1 MCLSNKYICLI
12 VSLIL
17 ALTAPAI
24 GGGKLYF
31 VLGSDTGI
39 WEGMDVARYQC
50 HYNPRLF
57 TDATMNAYRVMDP
70 AFRNTITDSYGSTL
84 KMTWWMMAGDIFR
97 FADNTNMPLAN
108 TMVFY
113 FMNKY
118 HGASIAR
125 WGDEQTLH
133 YHTFAWTEYIIG
145 TRLRHLLSAAKISTS
160 RLHRYSLK
168 SIGSRSPSAAAGM
181 QWIMDGKRILTRC
194 SLIRSM
200 MIIPLSARIPQNPLT
215 TCTTGRS
222 HLQNLSPSILPCKT
236 ISFPEIARDGM

>member
-97 FADNTNMPLAN
+97 FADNTKHAARQHDGLLLYEQIPWCFHC
-108 TMVFY
+108 TM
-113 FMNKY
+113 
-118 HGASIAR
+118 
-125 WGDEQTLH
+125 
-133 YHTFAWTEYIIG
+133 
-145 TRLRHLLSAAKISTS
+145 
-160 RLHRYSLK
+160 
-168 SIGSRSPSAAAGM
+168 
-181 QWIMDGKRILTRC
+181 
-194 SLIRSM
+194 
-200 MIIPLSARIPQNPLT
+200 
-215 TCTTGRS
+215 GR
-222 HLQNLSPSILPCKT
+222 
-236 ISFPEIARDGM
+236 

>member
-1 MCLSNKYICLI
+1 
-12 VSLIL
+12 
-17 ALTAPAI
+17 
-24 GGGKLYF
+24 
-31 VLGSDTGI
+31 
-39 WEGMDVARYQC
+39 
-50 HYNPRLF
+50 
-57 TDATMNAYRVMDP
+57 
-70 AFRNTITDSYGSTL
+70 
-84 KMTWWMMAGDIFR
+84 
-97 FADNTNMPLAN
+97 
-108 TMVFY
+108 MVFY

-125 WGDEQTLH
+125 WGDNRRFTITHLH
-133 YHTFAWTEYIIG
+133 GPIITAMEYIIG

-200 MIIPLSARIPQNPLT
+200 MIIPLSARIPQNPIDNVYDW
-215 TCTTGRS
+215 S
-222 HLQNLSPSILPCKT
+222 KSSSKFVPFHPSLQT